1 MKTKIRII
9 IICVFVLI
17 LTACGICISRIA
29 SLNKQLKIAAA
40 NEKAFAAQLDKSKGE
55 NYVFQLRIDQLELF
69 NDSIAN
75 KLKAVQ
81 KDNKIKDSK
90 INQFQYMLSEY
101 SKKDTVYFTDTI
113 FKEPD
118 FELDTI
124 IGDKWMNTE
133 LNLKYPNQIS
143 IAPNVRSEKE
153 VVIYSKKETVN
164 PPKKFFLCRWFQKKH
179 TVIKVIIN
187 EENPYIQNNE
197 SIFIENVKNKK

>member
-153 VVIYSKKETVN
+153 VVIYSKKETIPCTAVDSVH
-164 PPKKFFLCRWFQKKH
+164 P
-179 TVIKVIIN
+179 
-187 EENPYIQNNE
+187 
-197 SIFIENVKNKK
+197 